1 MAEERRTYQR
11 RGQQVASPLEYAHVQ
26 PHASE
31 VEMAVLGALMID
43 KDAFMEVGDSLVPE
57 SFYEPRN
64 QMVYDAIR
72 SLSVEDSPIDVLTV
86 IDKLGKMGKLEEVG
100 GPGYIAELSS
110 KVATSANVEYHAN
123 IVAEKYLARQMIQY
137 VNVIGKKVYDESY
150 DIKDVI
156 DEAEGSLFE
165 LSQKNIKKDYS
176 VLAPIVDKAKETI
189 MQAYAK
195 KGGLSGISSGI
206 VALDE
211 KTLGWQ
217 NSDLVIIAA
226 RPAMGKTAF
235 ALSMAKNIAAD
246 QKIPMAFFSL
256 EMSDV
261 QLTNRLISNA
271 CKIEGMKLVSG
282 QLDGPDLLRLDK
294 KIQKLIDAP
303 LYIDDTAGLSI
314 MDLRSKVR
322 RLVREHGV
330 KLVMIDYLQLMTAS
344 GMKFNSRQEE
354 VSLIS
359 RSLKGLAKELNIP
372 VLALSQLNRNVE
384 SRNGAEGKRPQL
396 SDLRESGAIEQDAD
410 MVIFLHRPEYFGLKM
425 SKDGTIDYQNK
436 AEVIISKHRKGVT
449 GIVLTKFLGEY
460 TLYCD
465 LDDDPSLPVSAGGE
479 IIGSKVN
486 GENGDMLFS
495 QTEYDPFKLASIDGY
510 RGGD

>member
-1 MAEERRTYQR
+1 MPEERRTYQR

-43 KDAFMEVGDSLVPE
+43 KDAFMEVGDSLAPE

-410 MVIFLHRPEYFGLKM
+410 MVIFLHRPEYFGIGA
-425 SKDGTIDYQNK
+425 SSDGAIDYHNK
-436 AEVIISKHRKGVT
+436 AEVIISKHRKGAT

-460 TLYCD
+460 TLYAD

-479 IIGSKVN
+479 IIGS
-486 GENGDMLFS
+486 LF
-495 QTEYDPFKLASIDGY
+495 TEEEYDPFKLAAIDGY

>member
-31 VEMAVLGALMID
+31 VEKAVLGALMID
-43 KDAFMEVGDSLVPE
+43 KDAFMEVGDSLAPE

-271 CKIEGMKLVSG
+271 CQIEGMKLVSG

-436 AEVIISKHRKGVT
+436 AEVIISKHRKGAT

-460 TLYCD
+460 TLYAD
-465 LDDDPSLPVSAGGE
+465 LDDDPNLPPSAGGE
-479 IIGSKVN
+479 YRDV
-486 GENGDMLFS
+486 LF
-495 QTEYDPFKLASIDGY
+495 TEEEYDPFKMAAIDGY

>member
-1 MAEERRTYQR
+1 MSEPRRTNHRNGKY
-11 RGQQVASPLEYAHVQ
+11 GDIPLELAHVQ

-43 KDAFMEVGDSLVPE
+43 KDAFMEVGDSLAPE

-384 SRNGAEGKRPQL
+384 SRNGAEGKR
-396 SDLRESGAIEQDAD
+396 
-410 MVIFLHRPEYFGLKM
+410 LHRPEYFGIGA
-425 SKDGTIDYQNK
+425 SSDGTIDYHNK
-436 AEVIISKHRKGVT
+436 AEVIISKHRKGAT

-460 TLYCD
+460 TLYGD
-465 LDDDPSLPVSAGGE
+465 LDDDSSLPVSAGGE
-479 IIGSKVN
+479 IIGSKIN

>member
-1 MAEERRTYQR
+1 MPEPRRTNHRNGKY
-11 RGQQVASPLEYAHVQ
+11 GDIPLELAHVQ

-64 QMVYDAIR
+64 QMVYEAIR

-86 IDKLGKMGKLEEVG
+86 TDKLAKMGKLEEVG
-100 GPGYIAELSS
+100 GPGYIADLSS
-110 KVATSANVEYHAN
+110 RVATSANVDYHAS
-123 IVAEKYLARQMIQY
+123 IVAEKYLSRQMIQY
-137 VNVIGKKVYDESY
+137 VNVVGKKVYDESY

-165 LSQKNIKKDYS
+165 LSQKNMKKDYS

-189 MQAYAK
+189 MQAYAN
-195 KGGLSGISSGI
+195 KGVLSGISSGI
-206 VALDE
+206 AALDE

-271 CKIEGMKLVSG
+271 CQIEGMKLVSG

-436 AEVIISKHRKGVT
+436 AEVIISKHRKGAT

-460 TLYCD
+460 TLYAD
-465 LDDDPSLPVSAGGE
+465 LDEESNLSPSAGGE
-479 IIGSKVN
+479 YRDV
-486 GENGDMLFS
+486 LF
-495 QTEYDPFKLASIDGY
+495 TKDEYDPFKMAAIDGY